1 MEKLQFP
8 LQFNFK
14 ITTLSN
20 DFTAIDAN
28 GNTIGYIRQ
37 KMLRLLEEVQVFN
50 NQSKSE
56 LNYTIRANR
65 WLDFT
70 ATYTFTNNKGQEFG
84 FIVRKGWSSI
94 WKAHYE
100 ILNPQKQT
108 DFIVREANPWT
119 KVFDSMLGEIP
130 LLGLLSGY
138 LFHPAYIVSNSEN
151 IQVIQLKKLP
161 SFWGRK
167 FTVEKL
173 QNINPM
179 EEERI
184 LLGLMMLILL
194 ERQRG

>member
-1 MEKLQFP
+1 MEKLKFP
-8 LQFNFK
+8 LHFTFK

-20 DFTAIDAN
+20 DFTAFDAN
-28 GNTIGYIRQ
+28 GNMIAYIRQ
-37 KMLRLLEEVQVFN
+37 KMLRLKEEVQVFSD
-50 NQSKSE
+50 QSKSE
-56 LNYTIRANR
+56 LNYIIRANR

-70 ATYTFTNNKGQEFG
+70 ATYAFSNASGHEIG
-84 FIVRKGWSSI
+84 YIARKGWRSI

-100 ILNPQKQT
+100 ILNRDKQP
-108 DFIVREANPWT
+108 DFLIREANPWA
-119 KVFDSMLGEIP
+119 KIFDSMLGEIP
-130 LLGLLSGY
+130 LLSILSGY

>member
-8 LQFNFK
+8 LQFTFK

-20 DFTAIDAN
+20 DFTAVDAN
-28 GNTIGYIRQ
+28 GNTIAYIRQ

-70 ATYTFTNNKGQEFG
+70 ATYAFTNKNGKEVG
-84 FIVRKGWSSI
+84 FIVRKGWRSI

-100 ILNPQKQT
+100 ILNQQKQT
-108 DFIVREANPWT
+108 DFVVRESNPWA
-119 KVFDSMLGEIP
+119 KIFDGMLDEIP
-130 LLGLLSGY
+130 FIGLLSGY
-138 LFHPAYIVSNSEN
+138 LFHPAYNVYNSEN

-167 FTVEKL
+167 FSVEKF
-173 QNINPM
+173 QTIDVS

-184 LLGLMMLILL
+184 ILGLMMLILL
-194 ERQRG
+194 ERRRG